1 MKQLYFVLLA
11 SFMFLVFSMHFT
23 LSTDLN
29 QDLGRHIKIGEII
42 ANQKYIPHTNL
53 FSYTNPGFPFSNHHW
68 LSEVLFYR
76 FSNLFGLQ
84 SLILIK
90 VFLFIGAIG
99 LLIYN
104 GYRLGYPLITIG
116 TAIIISPLLLER
128 STIRP
133 EIFGYLI
140 FSYILFVFFQYPKQK
155 KLLYYL
161 PLCMVLW
168 INLHIS
174 FIFGVAVIGL
184 LLVKIIWMTI
194 RNKKKI
200 SSDVYI
206 LLGSLAASLLNPH
219 GVFGILYP
227 INIFNNYGYTIVE
240 NQNIFFLNSIMLNPH
255 IRYLFLLSPIIIA
268 SAGILIFKK
277 KIFEALLLSIFFI
290 ATMMQIRHMPFFALV
305 AIPAISLSI
314 RLVTAKIKLKQ
325 TQRILIS
332 VVMTVMCIGLSIFF
346 IQDIYSNTFDLQESF
361 GMKVREEGKGGA
373 EFILQK
379 KLPGQ
384 LFNNF
389 DIGGYA
395 IYKLYPAYSVFV
407 DNRPEAYPNDF
418 LQNVYIKLQTDSA
431 LRKKIFKQY
440 NINTIYFAHTDQTYW
455 AEAFMK
461 DILADKQ
468 WRLVY
473 LDDYSMVLTTD
484 KQNPDVREDEKYLS
498 ALLNKADYISALKLS
513 RFFSI
518 MQNSI
523 LSDQA
528 FTKAAELNAASCV
541 IQKSFYYQYAGVSY
555 TQKANDIK
563 SKFWYCF

>member
-1 MKQLYFVLLA
+1 MKQLYIVLLA

-53 FSYTNPGFPFSNHHW
+53 FSYTNPDFPFSNHHW
-68 LSEVLFYR
+68 LSEVLFYS
-76 FSNLFGLQ
+76 FSHLFGLQ
-84 SLILIK
+84 YLILIK
-90 VFLFIGAIG
+90 VLLFTASIG
-99 LLIYN
+99 LLVYG

-116 TAIIISPLLLER
+116 TAIIISPLFLER

-140 FSYILFVFFQYPKQK
+140 FSYIIFVFFQYPRQK

-161 PLCMVLW
+161 PLCMILW

-174 FIFGVAVIGL
+174 FIFGVAAIGL

-194 RNKKKI
+194 SDKKKI
-200 SSDVYI
+200 PSDVYI
-206 LLGSLAASLLNPH
+206 LLGSLGATLLNPH
-219 GVFGILYP
+219 GIFGLLYP
-227 INIFNNYGYTIVE
+227 LNIFNNYGYTIVE

-268 SAGILIFKK
+268 SSGILIFKK
-277 KIFEALLLSIFFI
+277 KILEALLLTIFFI
-290 ATMMQIRHMPFFALV
+290 ATMVQIRHMPFFALV
-305 AIPAISLSI
+305 AIPTVSLSI
-314 RLVTAKIKLKQ
+314 SLMTKKFKLKEA
-325 TQRILIS
+325 QRILIS
-332 VVMTVMCIGLSIFF
+332 VVMTALCVSLSIFF
-346 IQDIYSNTFDLQESF
+346 VQDIYSNTFDLQKSF
-361 GMKVREEGKGGA
+361 GITMKEEGKGGA

-379 KLPGQ
+379 KLPGK

-395 IYKLYPAYSVFV
+395 IYKLYPEYTVFV

-418 LQNVYIKLQTDSA
+418 LQNVYIKLQTDPA

-440 NINTIYFAHTDQTYW
+440 NINTVYFAHTDQTYW

-461 DILADKQ
+461 DILADRQ

-484 KQNPDVREDEKYLS
+484 KQNPDVRDNEKYLT
-498 ALLNKADYISALKLS
+498 ALLNNADYISALKLS

-523 LSDQA
+523 LSDEA
-528 FTKAAELNAASCV
+528 FTKAAELNTASCV